1 MSAHRFT
8 QEVASIRDDVQHSGV
23 LSTDTM
29 FNAMG
34 RGSGGSGG
42 DRARVLDVRG
52 LVLVSGLGERR
63 VGSRLVQVD
72 VGDVQTDVVFSLQAG
87 QDGGDG
93 RHQRGKVGPQLG
105 IGVPALKHD
114 AVPGIGR
121 ASVRARIERTTF
133 LFFKH
138 FTGLLVVFL
147 LYYSST
153 QQNFIV

>member
-1 MSAHRFT
+1 M
-8 QEVASIRDDVQHSGV
+8 
-23 LSTDTM
+23 
-29 FNAMG
+29 
-34 RGSGGSGG
+34 SGG
-42 DRARVLDVRG
+42 DGARVLDICG

-114 AVPGIGR
+114 AVP
-121 ASVRARIERTTF
+121 RITRGGAVGQSED
-133 LFFKH
+133 
-138 FTGLLVVFL
+138 
-147 LYYSST
+147 
-153 QQNFIV
+153 